1 MQVAGGGA
9 GEDRV
14 VCRVLSRAACMR
26 GCGCGCGRGGAK
38 VFCHPSFKAGLI
50 HCGVV
55 GCGRVVCQGGGRWIG
70 RTGCSWVHT
79 CGMIP
84 SRVGGCGEGARAGES
99 ITSARTEPTRVVPAE
114 AMLEEDL

>member
-1 MQVAGGGA
+1 MAGGRA

-14 VCRVLSRAACMR
+14 VCQVLSRAACMG

-38 VFCHPSFKAGLI
+38 VFCHPLFKASLI

-55 GCGRVVCQGGGRWIG
+55 RCGRVVCQGGGHWIG
-70 RTGCSWVHT
+70 RTWCS
-79 CGMIP
+79 
-84 SRVGGCGEGARAGES
+84 EGARAGES
-99 ITSARTEPTRVVPAE
+99 ITSARTEPTRVVPTE